1 MKKAFKKSLPI
12 FLFLSFCIAAATLL
26 LFLTGRSVQ
35 AAGLVDNTVDS
46 SHLYSKYPLE
56 NYQLDFYVDTS
67 WSWLPWNWGDG
78 IGKSVQYGLYCI
90 TNFIWIISL
99 YLSNATGYV
108 IQQAYKLDF
117 IDDMAD
123 SIGQGIQKLA
133 GITRNGF
140 SSSGFYVGFLLLLIL
155 AVGIYVA
162 YAGLIK
168 REINKAVHAVVNFLV
183 IFLLSSCFIAYAPNT
198 IKMVNEFSSDISTAA
213 LDLGTGLIAPDS
225 ESEDSVSLIRDTLF
239 SIQVRQPWL
248 LLQFGSS
255 DIEELG
261 EDRVEALLSISPSL
275 NDGKDRENAVKA
287 EIEEQNNHNLTI
299 PQVINRL
306 GMVFFLL
313 IFNLGIT
320 IFVFL
325 LTGIMIFSQILFII
339 FSMFLPLSL
348 LLSMLP
354 SYEHMAKKGI
364 EKVFNTIMLRAGITL
379 VVTIAF
385 SISSMLYD
393 ISGEYP
399 FFMVAFLQVV
409 AFAGIYF
416 KLGDIMGMFN
426 LHSSDSQSMGR
437 RILRRPMMLM
447 GHRIKKIERG
457 IGRAVGS
464 GTSSP
469 TKATSTTQPPRGE
482 SKTYQSTR
490 QTTQARE
497 NTKRN
502 GKSSTAPQTTQKNTQ
517 ASHGTIIPSHR
528 KSSVVNKEAASKR
541 SYTPSPAYRSSTV
554 EETLQKRSTLAE
566 GTASKASSVAENK
579 KEGLHRPNIGVR
591 RRMLAHYTE
600 KLEAPAASYA
610 EQPFSQ
616 YTERDTKKQ
625 KKAKQ
630 NRPKRPLSA
639 DQTFSVPT
647 DSEKII
653 PTREEQRKVTRK
665 VYSRQPD
672 SFAKT
677 PFREDSS
684 QKKPTRA
691 EFSMQPPD
699 STLPPMAPSV
709 KNRPV
714 APLKE
719 KVPRQ
724 KSKSRPKKR
733 GRDKS

>member
-1 MKKAFKKSLPI
+1 MKKTFKKFLPI
-12 FLFLSFCIAAATLL
+12 FLFLFFCIAAAALL
-26 LFLTGRSVQ
+26 LFLTGRAVQ

-56 NYQLDFYVDTS
+56 NYQLDFYVDNS

-140 SSSGFYVGFLLLLIL
+140 SSNGFYVGFLLLLIL

-168 REINKAVHAVVNFLV
+168 REINKAVHAVANFLV

-239 SIQVRQPWL
+239 SIQVKQPWL

-255 DIEELG
+255 NIEELG

-339 FSMFLPLSL
+339 FSMFLPISL

-354 SYEHMAKKGI
+354 SYEHMARRGI

-399 FFMVAFLQVV
+399 FFMVAFLQIVT
-409 AFAGIYF
+409 FAGIYF
-416 KLGDIMGMFN
+416 KLGDIMGMFS

-437 RILRRPMMLM
+437 RILHRPMMLM
-447 GHRIKKIERG
+447 RHRIRKIERG
-457 IGRAVGS
+457 IGKAVGS
-464 GTSSP
+464 GTGSPVKAASTTRPASGENRTYQSSSQTAQAKGSTRSNEKFPTTMQEAQRKGSSSHSAVVPFPKKSSVSSKGAAPKRTYTSSP
-469 TKATSTTQPPRGE
+469 TYRDTTQ
-482 SKTYQSTR
+482 T
-490 QTTQARE
+490 E
-497 NTKRN
+497 N
-502 GKSSTAPQTTQKNTQ
+502 
-517 ASHGTIIPSHR
+517 
-528 KSSVVNKEAASKR
+528 
-541 SYTPSPAYRSSTV
+541 
-554 EETLQKRSTLAE
+554 LQKHSTLANRTVPKAPSAVE
-566 GTASKASSVAENK
+566 SKK
-579 KEGLHRPNIGVR
+579 KGLHRPNIGER
-591 RRMLAHYTE
+591 RRILTHDMESIQVPT
-600 KLEAPAASYA
+600 SSQM
-610 EQPFSQ
+610 EQPPKPDNG
-616 YTERDTKKQ
+616 RDKKQ
-625 KKAKQ
+625 QENGKQ
-630 NRPKRPLSA
+630 HKSKRPLSA

-647 DSEKII
+647 DSEGVAPVRKKQ
-653 PTREEQRKVTRK
+653 EKNFQRAYRRP
-665 VYSRQPD
+665 SD
-672 SFAKT
+672 SYASLQ
-677 PFREDSS
+677 DGSS
-684 QKKPTRA
+684 PKRSVRS
-691 EFSMQPPD
+691 EFSMQKPD
-699 STLPPMAPSV
+699 PVLPPTTPPV
-709 KNRPV
+709 KSRPV
-714 APLKE
+714 TPSKE

-724 KSKSRPKKR
+724 KSKSKPKKR
-733 GRDKS
+733 GRNKS

>member
-56 NYQLDFYVDTS
+56 NYQLDFYVDNS

-133 GITRNGF
+133 GITRSGF
-140 SSSGFYVGFLLLLIL
+140 SSNGFYVGFLLLLIL

-168 REINKAVHAVVNFLV
+168 REINKAVHAVANFLV

-255 DIEELG
+255 NIEELG

-339 FSMFLPLSL
+339 FSMFLPISL

-354 SYEHMAKKGI
+354 SYEHMARRGI

-399 FFMVAFLQVV
+399 FFMVAFLQIVT
-409 AFAGIYF
+409 FAGIYF
-416 KLGDIMGMFN
+416 KLGDIMGMFS

-437 RILRRPMMLM
+437 HILHRPMMLM
-447 GHRIKKIERG
+447 RHRIRKIERG
-457 IGRAVGS
+457 IGKAVGS
-464 GTSSP
+464 GTGSP
-469 TKATSTTQPPRGE
+469 VKAASTTRPASGE
-482 SKTYQSTR
+482 NRAYQSPSQTAQTR
-490 QTTQARE
+490 GSTRSNEKFPTTMQEAQR
-497 NTKRN
+497 K
-502 GKSSTAPQTTQKNTQ
+502 GSS
-517 ASHGTIIPSHR
+517 SHSAVVPFPK
-528 KSSVVNKEAASKR
+528 KSSVSSKGTAPKG
-541 SYTPSPAYRSSTV
+541 SYTSFPAYRDTTQT
-554 EETLQKRSTLAE
+554 ENLQKRSTLADRSIPKAPSAVE
-566 GTASKASSVAENK
+566 SKK
-579 KEGLHRPNIGVR
+579 KGLHRPNIGER
-591 RRMLAHYTE
+591 RRILTHDM
-600 KLEAPAASYA
+600 EAIQVPTSHQM
-610 EQPFSQ
+610 EQPSKPDIG
-616 YTERDTKKQ
+616 RDKKQ
-625 KKAKQ
+625 QENGKQ
-630 NRPKRPLSA
+630 RRSKRPLSA

-647 DSEKII
+647 DSEGMAPVRKKQ
-653 PTREEQRKVTRK
+653 EKNFQRAYHRP
-665 VYSRQPD
+665 SD
-672 SFAKT
+672 SYASLQ
-677 PFREDSS
+677 DGSS
-684 QKKPTRA
+684 PKRPVRS
-691 EFSMQPPD
+691 EFSMQKPD
-699 STLPPMAPSV
+699 PVLPPTTPPV
-709 KNRPV
+709 KSRPV
-714 APLKE
+714 APSQK

-724 KSKSRPKKR
+724 KSKSKPKKR
-733 GRDKS
+733 GRNKS

>member
-1 MKKAFKKSLPI
+1 MKKTFKKSLPI
-12 FLFLSFCIAAATLL
+12 FLFLSFSITTTALL
-26 LFLTGRSVQ
+26 FFLTGRAVQ

-56 NYQLDFYVDTS
+56 NYQLDFYVDNS

-162 YAGLIK
+162 YTGLIK
-168 REINKAVHAVVNFLV
+168 RGINKAVHAVVNFLV

-225 ESEDSVSLIRDTLF
+225 ESDDSVSLIRDTLF

-261 EDRVEALLSISPSL
+261 ENRVEALLSISPSL

-339 FSMFLPLSL
+339 FSMFLPISL

-409 AFAGIYF
+409 TFAGIYF
-416 KLGDIMGMFN
+416 KLGDIMGMFS
-426 LHSSDSQSMGR
+426 LHSNDSQSMGR

-469 TKATSTTQPPRGE
+469 AKAASTTRPPRGE

-490 QTTQARE
+490 QATQTRG

-502 GKSSTAPQTTQKNTQ
+502 EKSSTAPQTTQKKTS
-517 ASHGTIIPSHR
+517 ASHSTIIPSHR
-528 KSSVVNKEAASKR
+528 KSSVANKEAAPKR
-541 SYTPSPAYRSSTV
+541 SYTTSPSYRSSTV

-566 GTASKASSVAENK
+566 ESASKAPSVAGNK

-600 KLEAPAASYA
+600 KLEAPAASHTEQPSNKYTEKDRKKQEKA
-610 EQPFSQ
+610 EQS
-616 YTERDTKKQ
+616 
-625 KKAKQ
+625 
-630 NRPKRPLSA
+630 RPKRPLSTEP
-639 DQTFSVPT
+639 TFSVPMV
-647 DSEKII
+647 SEKII
-653 PTREEQRKVTRK
+653 SAEEEQRKVSRK

-672 SFAKT
+672 SFVKT
-677 PFREDSS
+677 PSQEDSS
-684 QKKPTRA
+684 QKRPTRA
-691 EFSMQPPD
+691 EFSMQHPD
-699 STLPPMAPSV
+699 STLPPMTPSV
-709 KNRPV
+709 KSRPV
-714 APLKE
+714 TPLKE

-724 KSKSRPKKR
+724 KLNSRSKKR

>member
-1 MKKAFKKSLPI
+1 MKKTFKKFLPI
-12 FLFLSFCIAAATLL
+12 FLFLSFCIAAAALL
-26 LFLTGRSVQ
+26 LFLTGRAVQ

-56 NYQLDFYVDTS
+56 NYQLDFYVDNS

-117 IDDMAD
+117 INDMAD
-123 SIGQGIQKLA
+123 SIGQGIQTLA

-140 SSSGFYVGFLLLLIL
+140 SNNGFYFGFLLLLIL

-168 REINKAVHAVVNFLV
+168 REINKAFHAVVNFLV
-183 IFLLSSCFIAYAPNT
+183 IFLLSSCFIAYAPST

-261 EDRVEALLSISPSL
+261 EDRVEALLSISPAL

-339 FSMFLPLSL
+339 FSMFLPISL

-354 SYEHMAKKGI
+354 SYEHIARKGI

-399 FFMVAFLQVV
+399 FFMVAFLQIVT
-409 AFAGIYF
+409 FAGIYF
-416 KLGDIMGMFN
+416 KLGDIMGMFS

-464 GTSSP
+464 RTSSP
-469 TKATSTTQPPRGE
+469 TKAASTTRPPRGE

-490 QTTQARE
+490 QATQTRG

-502 GKSSTAPQTTQKNTQ
+502 EKSPTAPQTTQKKTP
-517 ASHGTIIPSHR
+517 ASHSTIIPSHR
-528 KSSVVNKEAASKR
+528 KSSVANTEAAQKR
-541 SYTPSPAYRSSTV
+541 SYTPSPAYRSNV
-554 EETLQKRSTLAE
+554 EEPLQKRATVAE
-566 GTASKASSVAENK
+566 GTSSKASSVAENK

-591 RRMLAHYTE
+591 RRILAHYTE
-600 KLEAPAASYA
+600 KLEAPAASYT
-610 EQPFSQ
+610 EQPSSQ

-625 KKAKQ
+625 EKATQ

-639 DQTFSVPT
+639 EQTFSVPT

-653 PTREEQRKVTRK
+653 PAREEQRKVSRK

-672 SFAKT
+672 SFAKASS
-677 PFREDSS
+677 REDSS
-684 QKKPTRA
+684 QKKTARA
-691 EFSMQPPD
+691 EFSMQTPD
-699 STLPPMAPSV
+699 SVLPPTTPPV
-709 KNRPV
+709 KSRPV
-714 APLKE
+714 APSKE

-724 KSKSRPKKR
+724 KSKSKPKKR
-733 GRDKS
+733 GRNKS

>member
-1 MKKAFKKSLPI
+1 MKKTFKKSLPI
-12 FLFLSFCIAAATLL
+12 FLFLSFCIAAAALL

-56 NYQLDFYVDTS
+56 NYQLDFYVDNS

-140 SSSGFYVGFLLLLIL
+140 SSNGFYVGFLLLLIL

-168 REINKAVHAVVNFLV
+168 REINKAVHAVANFLV

-213 LDLGTGLIAPDS
+213 LDLGTSLIAPDS

-255 DIEELG
+255 NIEELG

-339 FSMFLPLSL
+339 FSMFLPISL

-354 SYEHMAKKGI
+354 SYEHMARRGI

-399 FFMVAFLQVV
+399 FFMVAFLQIVT
-409 AFAGIYF
+409 FAGIYF
-416 KLGDIMGMFN
+416 KLGDIMGMFS

-437 RILRRPMMLM
+437 RILHRPMMLM
-447 GHRIKKIERG
+447 RHRIRKIERG
-457 IGRAVGS
+457 IGKAVGS
-464 GTSSP
+464 GAGSP
-469 TKATSTTQPPRGE
+469 VKAASTTRPARGE
-482 SKTYQSTR
+482 NRTYQSPSQTAQTR
-490 QTTQARE
+490 GSTRSNEKFPTTMQEAQR
-497 NTKRN
+497 K
-502 GKSSTAPQTTQKNTQ
+502 GSS
-517 ASHGTIIPSHR
+517 SHSAVVPFPK
-528 KSSVVNKEAASKR
+528 KSSVSNKGTAPKR
-541 SYTPSPAYRSSTV
+541 SYTSSPAYRDTTQA
-554 EETLQKRSTLAE
+554 ENLHKHSTLAN
-566 GTASKASSVAENK
+566 GTVPKVPSAVESKK
-579 KEGLHRPNIGVR
+579 KGLHRPNIGER
-591 RRMLAHYTE
+591 IRILAHDMETIQV
-600 KLEAPAASYA
+600 PTSPQM
-610 EQPFSQ
+610 EQPPKPDIG
-616 YTERDTKKQ
+616 RDKKQ
-625 KKAKQ
+625 QENGKQ
-630 NRPKRPLSA
+630 HKSKRPLSA

-647 DSEKII
+647 DSEGVAPVRKKQ
-653 PTREEQRKVTRK
+653 EKNFQRAYRRP
-665 VYSRQPD
+665 SD
-672 SFAKT
+672 SYASLQ
-677 PFREDSS
+677 DGSS
-684 QKKPTRA
+684 PKRSVRS
-691 EFSMQPPD
+691 EFSMQTPNSVLPTTTPP
-699 STLPPMAPSV
+699 V
-709 KNRPV
+709 KSRPV
-714 APLKE
+714 APSKE

-724 KSKSRPKKR
+724 KSKSKPKKR
-733 GRDKS
+733 GRNKS

>member
-1 MKKAFKKSLPI
+1 MKKTFKKFLPI
-12 FLFLSFCIAAATLL
+12 FLFLSFCIAAAALL
-26 LFLTGRSVQ
+26 LFLTGRAVQ

-56 NYQLDFYVDTS
+56 NYQLDFYVDNS

-140 SSSGFYVGFLLLLIL
+140 SSNGFYVGFLLLLIL

-168 REINKAVHAVVNFLV
+168 REINKAVHAVANFLV

-213 LDLGTGLIAPDS
+213 LDLSTGLIAPDS

-255 DIEELG
+255 NIEELG

-313 IFNLGIT
+313 IFKLGIT

-339 FSMFLPLSL
+339 FSMFLPISL

-354 SYEHMAKKGI
+354 SYEHMARRGI

-399 FFMVAFLQVV
+399 FFMVAFLQIVT
-409 AFAGIYF
+409 FAGIYF
-416 KLGDIMGMFN
+416 KLGDIMGMFS

-437 RILRRPMMLM
+437 RILHRPMMLM
-447 GHRIKKIERG
+447 RHRIRKIERG
-457 IGRAVGS
+457 IGKAVGS
-464 GTSSP
+464 GTGSP
-469 TKATSTTQPPRGE
+469 VKAASTTRPASGE
-482 SKTYQSTR
+482 NRTYQSPSQTAQTR
-490 QTTQARE
+490 GSTRSNEKFPTTMQEAQR
-497 NTKRN
+497 K
-502 GKSSTAPQTTQKNTQ
+502 GSS
-517 ASHGTIIPSHR
+517 SHSAVVPFPK
-528 KSSVVNKEAASKR
+528 KSSVSNKGTAPKR
-541 SYTPSPAYRSSTV
+541 SYTSSPAYRDTTQA
-554 EETLQKRSTLAE
+554 ENLQKHSTLANRTVPKVPSAVE
-566 GTASKASSVAENK
+566 SKK
-579 KEGLHRPNIGVR
+579 KGLHRPNIGER
-591 RRMLAHYTE
+591 RRILAHDMETIQV
-600 KLEAPAASYA
+600 PTSPQM
-610 EQPFSQ
+610 EQPSKPDIG
-616 YTERDTKKQ
+616 RDKKQ
-625 KKAKQ
+625 QENGKQ
-630 NRPKRPLSA
+630 HKSKRPLSA
-639 DQTFSVPT
+639 DQTFSVPA
-647 DSEKII
+647 DSEGVAPVRKKQ
-653 PTREEQRKVTRK
+653 EKNFQRAYCRP
-665 VYSRQPD
+665 SD
-672 SFAKT
+672 SYASLQGG
-677 PFREDSS
+677 SS
-684 QKKPTRA
+684 PKRPIRS
-691 EFSMQPPD
+691 EFSMQKPD
-699 STLPPMAPSV
+699 PVLPPTTPPV
-709 KNRPV
+709 KSRPV
-714 APLKE
+714 TPSKE

-724 KSKSRPKKR
+724 KSKSKPKKR
-733 GRDKS
+733 GRNKS

>member
-1 MKKAFKKSLPI
+1 MKKTFKKSLPI

-56 NYQLDFYVDTS
+56 NYQLDFYVDNS

-168 REINKAVHAVVNFLV
+168 REISKAVHAVVNFLV

-225 ESEDSVSLIRDTLF
+225 ESDDSVSLIRDTLF

-339 FSMFLPLSL
+339 FSMFLPISL

-385 SISSMLYD
+385 SISSVLYD
-393 ISGEYP
+393 IP
-399 FFMVAFLQVV
+399 
-409 AFAGIYF
+409 
-416 KLGDIMGMFN
+416 
-426 LHSSDSQSMGR
+426 
-437 RILRRPMMLM
+437 
-447 GHRIKKIERG
+447 
-457 IGRAVGS
+457 
-464 GTSSP
+464 
-469 TKATSTTQPPRGE
+469 
-482 SKTYQSTR
+482 
-490 QTTQARE
+490 E
-497 NTKRN
+497 NT
-502 GKSSTAPQTTQKNTQ
+502 
-517 ASHGTIIPSHR
+517 
-528 KSSVVNKEAASKR
+528 
-541 SYTPSPAYRSSTV
+541 RSSWS
-554 EETLQKRSTLAE
+554 LSCRSL
-566 GTASKASSVAENK
+566 
-579 KEGLHRPNIGVR
+579 
-591 RRMLAHYTE
+591 
-600 KLEAPAASYA
+600 
-610 EQPFSQ
+610 
-616 YTERDTKKQ
+616 
-625 KKAKQ
+625 
-630 NRPKRPLSA
+630 PLPESISNWEISWNV
-639 DQTFSVPT
+639 QFTF
-647 DSEKII
+647 
-653 PTREEQRKVTRK
+653 QR
-665 VYSRQPD
+665 
-672 SFAKT
+672 
-677 PFREDSS
+677 
-684 QKKPTRA
+684 
-691 EFSMQPPD
+691 
-699 STLPPMAPSV
+699 
-709 KNRPV
+709 
-714 APLKE
+714 
-719 KVPRQ
+719 
-724 KSKSRPKKR
+724 
-733 GRDKS
+733 